1 MSSAAALPLAIIV
14 VSGIVYHVAQKLAGA
29 ASPWPMLAVAYGA
42 ALALALALALANRG
56 AVRLSPGRTEWAA
69 GLLLGLAAFGI
80 EAGFFFA
87 YRAGWKLGSASV
99 ITNAS
104 VTAVLALVGA
114 VVFREHV
121 TGARAAGLALALG
134 GAALLA
140 RG

>member
-1 MSSAAALPLAIIV
+1 MAAALPLALIV
-14 VSGIVYHVAQKLAGA
+14 VSGIAYHVAQKLSGA
-29 ASPWPMLAVAYGA
+29 ASPWPLLAVAYGA
-42 ALALALALALANRG
+42 ALALALALALA
-56 AVRLSPGRTEWAA
+56 SPGAARPPLGRAEWAA

-104 VTAVLALVGA
+104 VTTVLALVGA
-114 VVFREHV
+114 VAFREHV
-121 TGARAAGLALALG
+121 TGPRAAGLALALG

>member
-1 MSSAAALPLAIIV
+1 MSAALPLAIIV
-14 VSGIVYHVAQKLAGA
+14 VSGVVYHVAQKLSGA
-29 ASPWPMLAVAYGA
+29 ASPWSMLAIAYGA
-42 ALALALALALANRG
+42 ALALAVVLALANRG
-56 AVRLSPGRTEWAA
+56 AGRPPLGRTEWVA

-87 YRAGWKLGSASV
+87 YRAGAKLGSASV

-114 VVFREHV
+114 VVFREHL
-121 TGARAAGLALALG
+121 TGSRAAGLALALG